1 MLSFHLGRAATLD
14 RLRSSG
20 AIIMTKVG
28 NFIVIATFVA
38 GVTASAIPARAQTI
52 GYSEALGALG
62 RSCGHDIDKF
72 CSKVNLGGGKVADC
86 LEQHWANVSPS
97 CKSAT
102 TVVRD
107 LIVKR
112 REARRAVPRVCE
124 RDRLQLCGS
133 VQEGDANLL
142 ECFENAKQNIS
153 RTCRQAVLDAGY
165 ETPLATGPV
174 SNQVHLSSNDIVS
187 SLQGVEDAAA
197 AGITAAKLRQL
208 AIQSMHDSARA
219 NRLNRP
225 SLMPQ
230 LSNLAQMTIAIQF
243 DFNSARIR
251 PSSYQAIGLMAD
263 ALYSP
268 YLQGYCFLVV
278 GNTDGV
284 GTRDYNFKLSQQR
297 ADAIRA
303 ALINPFAIQPARIEA
318 VGLGEE
324 NFLNPADPK
333 AAENRRVQLI
343 NVGKLSANASCPNR
357 PEEVLR

>member
-1 MLSFHLGRAATLD
+1 MNKLSIYVGLGLCAA
-14 RLRSSG
+14 
-20 AIIMTKVG
+20 
-28 NFIVIATFVA
+28 IVM
-38 GVTASAIPARAQTI
+38 ASAHQARAQTI
-52 GYSEALGALG
+52 GYSEGLGALG
-62 RSCGHDIDKF
+62 RSCEKDLDKF
-72 CSKVNLGGGKVADC
+72 CSKVNLGGGRAAEC

-102 TVVRD
+102 AIVRD
-107 LIVKR
+107 LIIKR
-112 REARRAVPRVCE
+112 REARRAVPGVCE

-133 VQEGDANLL
+133 VQEGDGNLL
-142 ECFENAKQNIS
+142 ECFEKAKQSIS
-153 RTCRQAVLDAGY
+153 GACRQAVLDAGY

-174 SNQVHLSSNDIVS
+174 SNQIHLSSNDIVS

-197 AGITAAKLRQL
+197 MGLSASKLRQL
-208 AIQSMHDSARA
+208 AIQSMRDPARA

-225 SLMPQ
+225 PLMAQ
-230 LSNLAQMTIAIQF
+230 LANEAQMTIAIQF

-278 GNTDGV
+278 GNTDAV
-284 GTRDYNFKLSQQR
+284 GTREYNFKLSQQR
-297 ADAIRA
+297 ADSIRE

-324 NFLNPADPK
+324 NLLNPADPK
-333 AAENRRVQLI
+333 SAENRRVQLI
-343 NVGKLSANASCPNR
+343 NVGTLGANGSCPNR
-357 PEEVLR
+357 SEQILR

>member
-1 MLSFHLGRAATLD
+1 MAKVSIFIASIILAA
-14 RLRSSG
+14 S
-20 AIIMTKVG
+20 VG
-28 NFIVIATFVA
+28 GYT
-38 GVTASAIPARAQTI
+38 TPMHAQTI

-62 RSCGHDIDKF
+62 RSCGADIDKF
-72 CSKVNLGGGKVADC
+72 CRNVNLGGGKVAAC
-86 LEQHWANVSPS
+86 LDAHWANVSPG
-97 CKSAT
+97 CKTAT
-102 TVVRD
+102 TAVRD
-107 LIVKR
+107 LLVKR

-142 ECFENAKQNIS
+142 ECFESAKQSIS
-153 RTCRQAVLDAGY
+153 RACRQAVLDAGY

-174 SNQVHLSSNDIVS
+174 SNQIHLSSNDILS
-187 SLQGVEDAAA
+187 SLQGVEGAAA
-197 AGITAAKLRQL
+197 SGITAARLREL
-208 AIQSMHDSARA
+208 AVQSMHDRA
-219 NRLNRP
+219 RLNRVNR
-225 SLMPQ
+225 SSIMPQ
-230 LSNLAQMTIAIQF
+230 LANQAQMTIAIQF

-251 PSSYQAIGLMAD
+251 PSSFQAVGLMAD

-268 YLQGYCFLVV
+268 YLQGYCFLIV

-284 GTRDYNFKLSQQR
+284 GTREYNFKLSQQR
-297 ADAIRA
+297 ADAIRD

-343 NVGKLSANASCPNR
+343 NVGKIGANSACPNR
-357 PEEVLR
+357 PEQVLR

>member
-1 MLSFHLGRAATLD
+1 MNKIGISA
-14 RLRSSG
+14 
-20 AIIMTKVG
+20 
-28 NFIVIATFVA
+28 VIALCVGLLT
-38 GVTASAIPARAQTI
+38 GSAIPTSAQTI

-62 RSCGHDIDKF
+62 RNCGRDLDKF
-72 CSKVNLGGGKVADC
+72 CSKVNLGGGRMADC
-86 LEQHWANVSPS
+86 LEQQWANVSPS

-102 TVVRD
+102 AAVRD

-112 REARRAVPRVCE
+112 RDARAAVPRACE

-133 VQEGDANLL
+133 VVEGDANLL
-142 ECFENAKQNIS
+142 ECFESAKQSIS
-153 RTCRQAVLDAGY
+153 NTCRQAVLDAGY

-174 SNQVHLSSNDIVS
+174 TNQIHLSSGDILS
-187 SLQGVEDAAA
+187 SLQGVEDAASM
-197 AGITAAKLRQL
+197 GISAAKLQQL
-208 AIQSMHDSARA
+208 ALQSLHDPSRA
-219 NRLNRP
+219 SRVNRP
-225 SLMPQ
+225 PLMAQ
-230 LSNLAQMTIAIQF
+230 LSNLAQMTVAIQF

-251 PSSYQAIGLMAD
+251 PSSFQVVGLMAD

-284 GTRDYNFKLSQQR
+284 GTREYNLKLSQRR
-297 ADAIRA
+297 ADAIRD
-303 ALINPFAIQPARIEA
+303 ALINPFAIKAGRIEA

-343 NVGKLSANASCPNR
+343 NVGKLGANASCPNR
-357 PEEVLR
+357 PEQVLR

>member
-1 MLSFHLGRAATLD
+1 M
-14 RLRSSG
+14 
-20 AIIMTKVG
+20 IKVG
-28 NFIVIATFVA
+28 NFVSTALFVA
-38 GVTASAIPARAQTI
+38 AFTASTIPAYAQTI

-62 RSCGHDIDKF
+62 RSCGKDLDKF
-72 CSKVNLGGGKVADC
+72 CSKVNLGGGRLADC
-86 LEQHWANVSPS
+86 LEKHWASVSPS

-102 TVVRD
+102 TIVRD

-142 ECFENAKQNIS
+142 ECFEKAKQSIS
-153 RTCRQAVLDAGY
+153 PACRKVVLDAGY

-174 SNQVHLSSNDIVS
+174 SNQIHLSSNDIVS
-187 SLQGVEDAAA
+187 SLQGVEDATAM
-197 AGITAAKLRQL
+197 GITAAKLRQL

-219 NRLNRP
+219 NRLNRTP
-225 SLMPQ
+225 LMAQ

-251 PSSYQAIGLMAD
+251 PSSFQAVGLMAD

-268 YLQGYCFLVV
+268 YLQGYCFLIV

-284 GTRDYNFKLSQQR
+284 GTRDYNFKLSQRR
-297 ADAIRA
+297 ADAIRE
-303 ALINPFAIQPARIEA
+303 ALINPFAIQPGRIEA

-324 NFLNPADPK
+324 NFLNPANPQ
-333 AAENRRVQLI
+333 AAENRCVQLI
-343 NVGKLSANASCPNR
+343 NVGKLGANSSCPNR
-357 PEEVLR
+357 PEPVLR